1 MKIVRGDLIEIQEEA
16 FKTQN
21 EIKDLLNER
30 LEVTKDIEDEITKI
44 YEKEYDRRKDEIE
57 KYTDERIKLLEKQKK
72 SYEELRKTQQYDK
85 SVKEQTDEI
94 EALQKRIETLKKD
107 SSISGQK
114 KLKEL
119 MDELADKQEEL
130 EETTQAQGQIHLI
143 QILQVLL
150 DMHLMLIQLILIM

>member
-57 KYTDERIKLLEKQKK
+57 KYTDERIKLLEK
-72 SYEELRKTQQYDK
+72 
-85 SVKEQTDEI
+85 
-94 EALQKRIETLKKD
+94 
-107 SSISGQK
+107 
-114 KLKEL
+114 
-119 MDELADKQEEL
+119 
-130 EETTQAQGQIHLI
+130 
-143 QILQVLL
+143 
-150 DMHLMLIQLILIM
+150 